1 MKPKSQKKEE
11 VAKLKE
17 KFPKSKITVFSS
29 FARAHSADSASSLRA
44 GSGQAGEKGLSVAQM
59 SELKKLLRQVDAEYF
74 VSKKTLI
81 DVALKNLKYG
91 GADVYSM
98 DGSIGLVLGTGDP
111 YAIAKKLYEFAKKN
125 TALQFF
131 GALLGNSFIDKEQFM
146 EMAKMPSRETLLAGL
161 FGMMKYP
168 ISSLAIV
175 LNQIKEKQ
183 ANKLAS

>member
-1 MKPKSQKKEE
+1 MKQKLQKKEE

-17 KFPKSKITVFSS
+17 KFPKSKISVFSS
-29 FARAHSADSASSLRA
+29 FSR
-44 GSGQAGEKGLSVAQM
+44 AGEKGLSVAQM

-98 DGSIGLVLGTGDP
+98 DGSIGLVLGGGDP

-131 GALLGNSFIDKEQFM
+131 GALLGNSFIDKEQFI

-168 ISSLAIV
+168 ISGLAIV
-175 LNQIKEKQ
+175 LSEVAKKQ
-183 ANKLAS
+183 QVNN